1 MGQLA
6 GIQVDV
12 FPKGLKYRV
21 LRFSDIYVD
30 KSFDIYD
37 MYLIGGYRNFNWL
50 DFPGAT
56 IFIPRRAPQKDV

>member
-37 MYLIGGYRNFNWL
+37 MYLIGGYRNFN
-50 DFPGAT
+50 
-56 IFIPRRAPQKDV
+56 